1 MVICMFLV
9 VLHYEMMVLM
19 GNSKVFN
26 GSLHVFNDSVSISN
40 GNGSILLSNQW
51 FSMAIWSFA
60 ILLYYEIMVS
70 TSICIVNDGFGSLW
84 SHFNRF

>member
-26 GSLHVFNDSVSISN
+26 GSLH
-40 GNGSILLSNQW
+40 ILVVLQYE
-51 FSMAIWSFA
+51 MIIFA
-60 ILLYYEIMVS
+60 
-70 TSICIVNDGFGSLW
+70 SL
-84 SHFNRF
+84 